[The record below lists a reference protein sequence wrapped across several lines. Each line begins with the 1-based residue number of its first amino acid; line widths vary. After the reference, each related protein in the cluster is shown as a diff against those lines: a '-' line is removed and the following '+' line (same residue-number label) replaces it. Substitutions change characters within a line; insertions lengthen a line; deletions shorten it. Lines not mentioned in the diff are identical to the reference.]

1 MNTHEEPA
9 YKDNIFST
17 KRSSNCWFFTY
28 YHEVKMSLI
37 LYMEQGTDKLNRV
50 LYLPNNIAE
59 VIHSDG
65 ITFNEA
71 LDDMH
76 LDHPFEKYL
85 PVNYDLYTTVEHLKH
100 IYDIAL
106 ILQNGYSKDI
116 CI

>member
-1 MNTHEEPA
+1 
-9 YKDNIFST
+9 
-17 KRSSNCWFFTY
+17 
-28 YHEVKMSLI
+28 
-37 LYMEQGTDKLNRV
+37 MEQGTDKLNRV

-85 PVNYDLYTTVEHLKH
+85 PCNYNLHTTVEHLKH
-100 IYDIAL
+100 IYDTAL
-106 ILQNGYSKDI
+106 ILQIEIPKTYEFDEVLLKEKNSEYMRKNMVDVWEYLYKERDNK
-116 CI
+116 